1 MAYHPDPGGIV
12 HRCHYGGWVCSRR
25 CDINACVELEGT
37 MPGCGSTTSHQRLS
51 TYAKESIQRHW
62 PEAA

>member
-1 MAYHPDPGGIV
+1 M
-12 HRCHYGGWVCSRR
+12 RTCHYGGWVCSRR

-37 MPGCGSTTSHQRLS
+37 MPGCGSTTSYQRLS
-51 TYAKESIQRHW
+51 IYAKESIQRHW